1 MSGWRRK
8 SEPGFYGKGKGEG
21 GRSENGSFLS
31 PSHGASN
38 YTLDSNDSIIGE
50 VDGELEESASQ
61 IDSCQEENGELADID
76 EGGLEVGGV
85 VEERRESIE
94 EIVGQLVMQ
103 NQEFRRILS
112 KQRLVHLRK
121 ALTQHQQRKLHEEET
136 ASETETEE
144 QGEIPGTPTTGRTMK
159 NPSMIIKG
167 GVNSAQSN
175 AAQILQ
181 LKDSKPTGSNQ
192 SEASSSNGIGGSS
205 DMMAEISSENI
216 SIVTSSADENNVI
229 DGTSNNHPSNNSKN
243 VQRTVSDPGNKSA
256 LTPRRFINSPLAH
269 YDPLSLLWSSF
280 RRSENRSNKKHNG
293 NSPEKSSGK
302 TNIRHTHSFT
312 CSSSRNKE
320 VSSISIPGQNA
331 TELNQSKEPL
341 PHGDSGV
348 FPNSF
353 TSDSSSSSE
362 ANIPT
367 LPAVWLKQQ
376 DEHLATPNNK
386 SGSLPRSF
394 QVGQHSMP
402 NPPLSPLTSFS
413 PSNKAAK
420 DKINGKQAGASACPT
435 FKSRLVRDGKY
446 SDRPFTIASDKP
458 SPSDI
463 SYDEMEQYMSKFNAQ
478 MARHSSNS
486 NSSGILTTAED
497 IEDMATS
504 ELTPVT
510 SMENISSISHVHPD
524 HKIYRSSKSSS
535 IKHILLSVTQRL
547 TGLKANMMMAS
558 GSSSRRGS
566 SSAVNYG
573 SYPNIP
579 SSSTGSA
586 VGSPGSPDPNQIKDN
601 ASLRKMSQGSPA
613 LRGMHYML
621 PRNYRKSLKQKL
633 RKVKD
638 DRDSD
643 SENCESS
650 ITCSSASSGFSSLGS
665 CEITNHNVTSKIGAR
680 LAQPSE
686 HPDYALAKLL
696 GSGVVDGTTCRPRSV
711 MSMSSTV
718 TSISSSTTD
727 EKMSS
732 DGNFHSLDYHD
743 TTSINGA
750 DSIPYRVP
758 NNSNPAKNF
767 YRSGRKAIN
776 HRDLYLSYID
786 QEGEAHSDSD
796 ASADSFYERS
806 FEAIESLLENEI
818 FPDSAI
824 YSDASSISSGIS
836 RGNANWG
843 GMIPSSSSA
852 LSQDS
857 GSSSN
862 GGGSSNTPMLSS
874 AKSSPTVSRRR
885 SSFHSHH
892 HLHHHPNTDL
902 NSVSILA
909 ARLSNTRLPSGSN
922 NVSANMPNS
931 VEAVVG
937 VAAAVAVECIA
948 AAAENRRSRLVRS
961 QVILE
966 KLKHLE
972 ECSRFQRNE
981 PPSPSF
987 EGMKS
992 IQERRKELDLWRVGM
1007 SNRGEDESETS
1018 SQHSTSTINTV
1029 IELSPSKST
1038 SFPSSRR
1045 CSDTESSCGNSPLTE
1060 RAVSRNSCS
1069 NIEQNFEEHSTST
1082 SKSCGNING
1091 SSLNGTGSNS
1101 NDPMPKGWVKLVV
1114 GKLQGGDA
1122 TN

>member
-1 MSGWRRK
+1 MS
-8 SEPGFYGKGKGEG
+8 PT
-21 GRSENGSFLS
+21 
-31 PSHGASN
+31 HGASN

-50 VDGELEESASQ
+50 VDTELEESASQ
-61 IDSCQEENGELADID
+61 IDSCLEENEELADID
-76 EGGLEVGGV
+76 EGGHEGI
-85 VEERRESIE
+85 EERRESIE

-121 ALTQHQQRKLHEEET
+121 ALAQHQQRNLNEEET

-144 QGEIPGTPTTGRTMK
+144 QVELPGTQSSGRILK
-159 NPSMIIKG
+159 NILKNHRSNGSPSICG
-167 GVNSAQSN
+167 
-175 AAQILQ
+175 
-181 LKDSKPTGSNQ
+181 LKVLKENKPSGSNE

-205 DMMAEISSENI
+205 SDMMGEISSENI
-216 SIVTSSADENNVI
+216 SIATSSIDENNVI
-229 DGTSNNHPSNNSKN
+229 LEVGNNNLATKN
-243 VQRTVSDPGNKSA
+243 VQRTVSDPGNKST
-256 LTPRRFINSPLAH
+256 LTPRRFMNGPLAH

-280 RRSENRSNKKHNG
+280 RRSDNRNKNHG
-293 NSPEKSSGK
+293 RSSPEKSTGR

-320 VSSISIPGQNA
+320 LITPGQNSG
-331 TELNQSKEPL
+331 ELDQSKEPL

-376 DEHLATPNNK
+376 DAHLATPNNK

-394 QVGQHSMP
+394 QVGQHSVP
-402 NPPLSPLTSFS
+402 NPPSSPLISTSNGKVGKDKK
-413 PSNKAAK
+413 SNKPAET
-420 DKINGKQAGASACPT
+420 NGCPA
-435 FKSRLVRDGKY
+435 FKSRLRDGKY

-478 MARHSSNS
+478 MARHSP
-486 NSSGILTTAED
+486 NSSGILTTAE
-497 IEDMATS
+497 EDVDDLATA

-510 SMENISSISHVHPD
+510 SMENISIVHPD
-524 HKIYRSSKSSS
+524 HKIYRSSKSS

-547 TGLKANMMMAS
+547 TGLKANMMMSS
-558 GSSSRRGS
+558 GTSPAAPGSNERRGS
-566 SSAVNYG
+566 STVNYG

-579 SSSTGSA
+579 SSNVSA
-586 VGSPGSPDPNQIKDN
+586 VGSPAMGVRDPNQIKEN
-601 ASLRKMSQGSPA
+601 GGNSKKMSQGGSPA
-613 LRGMHYML
+613 LKGMQHML
-621 PRNYRKSLKQKL
+621 PRTYRKSLKQKL
-633 RKVKD
+633 RNIVKD

-650 ITCSSASSGFSSLGS
+650 VTCSSASSGFSSLGS
-665 CEITNHNVTSKIGAR
+665 CENTTSKIGAR
-680 LAQPSE
+680 LAQSTTE
-686 HPDYALAKLL
+686 HSDYTLAKLMGG
-696 GSGVVDGTTCRPRSV
+696 GSNGVGDLTTCRPRSV

-718 TSISSSTTD
+718 TSLSSSTADDRT
-727 EKMSS
+727 ST
-732 DGNFHSLDYHD
+732 DGNFHLDYNCAD
-743 TTSINGA
+743 NGSTNGTDALSRTSSG
-750 DSIPYRVP
+750 
-758 NNSNPAKNF
+758 NSNQAKSF

-786 QEGEAHSDSD
+786 QDGEAHSDSD

-806 FEAIESLLENEI
+806 FEAIENLLENEI

-836 RGNANWG
+836 RGNVNWG
-843 GMIPSSSSA
+843 GKIPPSSSGI
-852 LSQDS
+852 SQDS
-857 GSSSN
+857 GSSCSN
-862 GGGSSNTPMLSS
+862 GGSSNASLRTSSS
-874 AKSSPTVSRRR
+874 AKSSPTITRRR

-892 HLHHHPNTDL
+892 HHHNADI

-909 ARLSNTRLPSGSN
+909 ARLSNTRLPPGSN
-922 NVSANMPNS
+922 NVTVNVPNS
-931 VEAVVG
+931 VESVVG
-937 VAAAVAVECIA
+937 AAAVAAAECIA
-948 AAAENRRSRLVRS
+948 ASVADENRRSRLVRS

-972 ECSRFQRNE
+972 ECSRFHRNE
-981 PPSPSF
+981 PLSPSF

-992 IQERRKELDLWRVGM
+992 IQERRKELDLWRAGM
-1007 SNRGEDESETS
+1007 VNRGEDESETS

-1045 CSDTESSCGNSPLTE
+1045 CSDTDSSGGNSPLTE
-1060 RAVSRNSCS
+1060 RAVSRSSCNEIGES
-1069 NIEQNFEEHSTST
+1069 ASCLEQTAST
-1082 SKSCGNING
+1082 NDPNG
-1091 SSLNGTGSNS
+1091 S

-1114 GKLQGGDA
+1114 GKLQGD
-1122 TN
+1122 